1 MRDKNETTK
10 GEEQPKLR
18 EKTTKRSHDRRA
30 KVAGDEKVTVK

>member
-18 EKTTKRSHDRRA
+18 EKSTKRSHYRRA
-30 KVAGDEKVTVK
+30 KVARDEKVTIK